1 MENIEYLTGKVKGI
15 RESRFQSKWIRKFE
29 TIFAQ
34 GNGYMGIRAST
45 EERYINEKRG
55 AFIAGN
61 FNQFDENEVTELANC
76 PDMTAV
82 EIKVNGNRINL
93 DSGQVE
99 DYRRQ
104 IDLMTG
110 EVTRHFKWD

>member
-1 MENIEYLTGKVKGI
+1 MENIEYLTREVKGI
-15 RESRFQSKWIRKFE
+15 RESSFQSKWIRKFE

-61 FNQFDENEVTELANC
+61 FNQFDENEVTE
-76 PDMTAV
+76 
-82 EIKVNGNRINL
+82 
-93 DSGQVE
+93 
-99 DYRRQ
+99 
-104 IDLMTG
+104 
-110 EVTRHFKWD
+110 